1 MKTLALLLIVP
12 AMTLCLNVGCSH
24 EVSHTESSEPHM
36 LDNGQTTKEQTTV
49 QNPDGSISTEQSK
62 TVTH

>member
-1 MKTLALLLIVP
+1 MKTLALLLVVP
-12 AMTLCLNVGCSH
+12 MFTLCLNVGCAR
-24 EVSHTESSEPHM
+24 EVSHSESTSP
-36 LDNGQTTKEQTTV
+36 NWTGGQTTKEQTTV